1 VATTTALVT
10 GVAGQ
15 DGVLLARRLLADGHR
30 VVGTRLPGPLPPL
43 APYLAGV
50 ELREHDIR
58 DVAGFERL
66 LVTEEPDEIY
76 NLAGFTSVGA
86 SWDHRAIVEQVN
98 ATAVEQMLQALV
110 AWRDRTGREP
120 RFFQASSSEVFGP
133 AALNPQRED
142 TAHDPQN
149 PYAESKSRAH
159 ALTVRAR
166 EAHGLFA
173 SVGILYNHES
183 PLRDSRF
190 VTRKITRAAA
200 EIATGTR
207 ESLTLGNLDVSRD
220 WGAADD
226 YVLAMQAALQH
237 DEPGDFIIAT
247 GRLHSLK
254 ELLELAFAAAG
265 VADPWAYVQQDEA
278 LLRTAD
284 APGLTGDPGKAQR
297 ELGWAA
303 VTSFED
309 LVAEMVRV
317 DLERLRSGVEESP
330 DYV

>member
-1 VATTTALVT
+1 MATTTALVT

-15 DGVLLARRLLADGHR
+15 DGVLLARLLLADGHR
-30 VVGTRLPGPLPPL
+30 VIGTRSPGPLPQL
-43 APYLAGV
+43 APYLEGV
-50 ELREHDIR
+50 EVREHDIR
-58 DVAGFERL
+58 DTAGFERL
-66 LVTEEPDEIY
+66 LVAEQPDEIY
-76 NLAGFTSVGA
+76 NLAGFTSVGS
-86 SWDHRAIVEQVN
+86 SWDNPELVEQVN
-98 ATAVEQMLQALV
+98 ATAVEHMLDALL

-133 AALNPQRED
+133 AAANPQRED
-142 TAHDPQN
+142 TDHDPQN

-166 EAHGLFA
+166 EVHGLFA

-200 EIATGTR
+200 EIAAGR
-207 ESLTLGNLDVSRD
+207 RDSLTLGNLDVSRD
-220 WGAADD
+220 WGAARD
-226 YVLAMQAALQH
+226 YVVAMQRVLQH
-237 DEPGDFIIAT
+237 PEPGDFIIAT

-265 VADPWAYVQQDEA
+265 VADPWAYVQQDES
-278 LLRTAD
+278 LLRSAD
-284 APGLTGDPGKAQR
+284 APGLTGDAGKTQR
-297 ELGWAA
+297 ELGWTAA
-303 VTSFED
+303 TSFED
-309 LVAEMVRV
+309 LVTEMVRV
-317 DLERLRSGVEESP
+317 DSERLRSGVEESP

>member
-1 VATTTALVT
+1 MARKTALVT

-30 VVGTRLPGPLPPL
+30 VVGTRLPGPLPQL
-43 APYLAGV
+43 APYLEGV

-58 DVAGFERL
+58 DTSAFERL
-66 LVTEEPDEIY
+66 LVAEEPDEIY
-76 NLAGFTSVGA
+76 NLAGFTSVGS
-86 SWDHRAIVEQVN
+86 SWDHRELVEQVN
-98 ATAVEQMLQALV
+98 ATAVEQMLDTLI

-133 AALNPQRED
+133 VAANPQRED

-166 EAHGLFA
+166 EQHGLYA

-183 PLRDSRF
+183 PLRDTRF

-200 EIATGTR
+200 EIAVGR
-207 ESLTLGNLDVSRD
+207 RDSLTLGNLDVSRD
-220 WGAADD
+220 WGAAQD
-226 YVLAMQAALQH
+226 YVAAMQGVLQH
-237 DEPGDFIIAT
+237 HEPGDFIIAT
-247 GRLHSLK
+247 GHLHSLK
-254 ELLELAFAAAG
+254 DLLEQAFAAAG
-265 VADPWAYVQQDEA
+265 VADPWTYVQQDES
-278 LLRTAD
+278 LLRTSD
-284 APGLTGDPGKAQR
+284 APGLIGDAGKAQR
-297 ELGWAA
+297 ELGWTA

>member
-1 VATTTALVT
+1 MARTTALIT

-30 VVGTRLPGPLPPL
+30 VVGTRRPGSMPPL

-58 DVAGFERL
+58 DDAGFVRL
-66 LVTEEPDEIY
+66 LEAEQPDEIY

-86 SWDHRAIVEQVN
+86 SWDHRDLVAQVN
-98 ATAVEQMLQALV
+98 ATAVERVLQALI

-133 AALNPQRED
+133 TAQNPQRED

-166 EAHGLFA
+166 EEYGLFA

-183 PLRDSRF
+183 PLRDARF

-200 EIATGTR
+200 GIAAGR
-207 ESLTLGNLDVSRD
+207 RDSLTLGALDVSRD
-220 WGAADD
+220 WGAAQD
-226 YVLAMQAALQH
+226 YVAAMQAVLRH
-237 DEPGDFIIAT
+237 DVPGDFIIAT

-265 VADPWAYVQQDEA
+265 VPDPWAYVRQDES

-284 APGLTGDPGKAQR
+284 SPGLTGDAGKAER
-297 ELGWAA
+297 ELGWTA
-303 VTSFED
+303 VTSFEE

-317 DLERLRSGVEESP
+317 DLERLESGVEESP